1 MFAALATAEFW
12 KMMGQG
18 LWETFYMVTVSVIL
32 AYLIGLPLGLILAVT
47 DSEGL
52 RPSPALNKI
61 LGTIVNLLRSVPF
74 LIMVFLLNGL
84 TLLIVGTT
92 VGSTAMIVG
101 LVVAAFPFVARLV
114 EGSARE
120 VDRGILEASVSMG
133 ASTWQIITKVIL
145 PECKPSLINGAT
157 VATTTILGYS
167 AMAGI
172 LGGGGLGSIAI
183 NYGYYRRVPLTM
195 WVAVIILVLLVQLI
209 QELGTRI
216 ANRTDKRIR

>member
-1 MFAALATAEFW
+1 MA
-12 KMMGQG
+12 QG
-18 LWETFYMVTVSVIL
+18 LWETFYMVLFSVLIS
-32 AYLIGLPLGLILAVT
+32 YLIGLPLGLILAVT

-52 RPSPALNKI
+52 RPSPALNKV

-74 LIMVFLLNGL
+74 LIMVFLLTGL
-84 TLLIVGTT
+84 TRFIVGTT
-92 VGSTAMIVG
+92 VGSPAMIVP
-101 LVVAAFPFVARLV
+101 LVISAFPFVARLV

-133 ASTWQIITKVIL
+133 ASTWQIIVKVIL

-172 LGGGGLGSIAI
+172 VGAGGLGSIAI
-183 NYGYYRRVPLTM
+183 NYGYYRRVPVTM
-195 WVAVIILVLLVQLI
+195 WVSVIILVLLVQVI
-209 QELGTRI
+209 QEAGNRI

>member
-1 MFAALATAEFW
+1 MFAALATADFW
-12 KMMGQG
+12 RMMAQG
-18 LWETFYMVTVSVIL
+18 LWETFYMVTVSVLL
-32 AYLIGLPLGLILAVT
+32 AYLIGLPLGLVLAVT

-52 RPSPALNKI
+52 RPNPAVNKI

-74 LIMVFLLNGL
+74 LIMVFLLNGV

>member
-1 MFAALATAEFW
+1 MFAALMTADFW
-12 KMMGQG
+12 RMMAQG
-18 LWETFYMVTVSVIL
+18 LWETFYMVTVSVLL
-32 AYLIGLPLGLILAVT
+32 AYLIGLPLGLVLAVT

-52 RPSPALNKI
+52 RPNPAVNKI

-74 LIMVFLLNGL
+74 LIMVFLLNGV

-183 NYGYYRRVPLTM
+183 NYGYYRRIPLTM

>member
-1 MFAALATAEFW
+1 MFATLATSDFW
-12 KMMGQG
+12 LMMAQG
-18 LWETFYMVTVSVIL
+18 LWETFYMVLFSVL
-32 AYLIGLPLGLILAVT
+32 LSYLIGLPLGLILAVT

-52 RPSPALNKI
+52 RPSPALNKV

-74 LIMVFLLNGL
+74 LIMVFLLTGL
-84 TLLIVGTT
+84 TRFIVGTT
-92 VGSTAMIVG
+92 VGSPAMIVP
-101 LVVAAFPFVARLV
+101 LVISAFPFVARLV

-133 ASTWQIITKVIL
+133 ASTWQIIIKVIL

-172 LGGGGLGSIAI
+172 VGAGGLGSIAI
-183 NYGYYRRVPLTM
+183 NYGYYRRVPVTM
-195 WVAVIILVLLVQLI
+195 WVSVIILVLLVQVI
-209 QELGTRI
+209 QESGNRI

>member
-1 MFAALATAEFW
+1 MFATLATAEFW
-12 KMMGQG
+12 KMMALG
-18 LWETFYMVTVSVIL
+18 LWETFYMVTVSVLL

-52 RPSPALNKI
+52 RPNPAVNKI

-74 LIMVFLLNGL
+74 LIMVFLLNGV

>member
-1 MFAALATAEFW
+1 MFATLATSDFW
-12 KMMGQG
+12 LMMAQG
-18 LWETFYMVTVSVIL
+18 LWETFYMVLFSVL
-32 AYLIGLPLGLILAVT
+32 LSYLIGLPLGLILAVT

-52 RPSPALNKI
+52 RPSPALNKV

-74 LIMVFLLNGL
+74 LIMVFLLTGL
-84 TLLIVGTT
+84 TRFIVGTT
-92 VGSTAMIVG
+92 VGSPAMIVP
-101 LVVAAFPFVARLV
+101 LVISAFPFVARLV

-133 ASTWQIITKVIL
+133 ASTWQIIVKVIL

-172 LGGGGLGSIAI
+172 VGAGGLGSIAI
-183 NYGYYRRVPLTM
+183 NYGYYRRVPVTM
-195 WVAVIILVLLVQLI
+195 WVSVIILVLLVQVI
-209 QELGTRI
+209 QEAGNRI

>member
-12 KMMGQG
+12 KMMAWG
-18 LWETFYMVTVSVIL
+18 LWETFYMVTVSVLL
-32 AYLIGLPLGLILAVT
+32 AYLIGLPLGLVLAVT

-52 RPSPALNKI
+52 RPNPAVNKI

-74 LIMVFLLNGL
+74 LIMVFLLNGV

>member
-18 LWETFYMVTVSVIL
+18 LWETFYMVTVSVLL
-32 AYLIGLPLGLILAVT
+32 AYLIGLPLGLVLAVT

-52 RPSPALNKI
+52 RPSPALNKV

>member
-1 MFAALATAEFW
+1 MFATLATADFW
-12 KMMGQG
+12 LMMGRG
-18 LWETFYMVTVSVIL
+18 LLETFYMVVVSTLL
-32 AYLIGLPLGLILAVT
+32 AYLIGLPLGLVLAVT

-52 RPSPALNKI
+52 RPSPALNKV

>member
-1 MFAALATAEFW
+1 MFAALATADFW
-12 KMMGQG
+12 KMMAQG
-18 LWETFYMVTVSVIL
+18 LWETFYMVTVSVLL
-32 AYLIGLPLGLILAVT
+32 AYLIGLPLGLVLAVT

-74 LIMVFLLNGL
+74 LIMVFLLNGV
-84 TLLIVGTT
+84 TLWITGTT

>member
-1 MFAALATAEFW
+1 MFATLATSDFW
-12 KMMGQG
+12 LMMAQG
-18 LWETFYMVTVSVIL
+18 LWETFYMVLFSVL
-32 AYLIGLPLGLILAVT
+32 LSYLIGLPLGLILAVT

-52 RPSPALNKI
+52 RPSPALNKV

-74 LIMVFLLNGL
+74 LIMVFLLTGL
-84 TLLIVGTT
+84 TRFIVGTT
-92 VGSTAMIVG
+92 VGSPAMIVP
-101 LVVAAFPFVARLV
+101 LVISAFPFVARLV

-133 ASTWQIITKVIL
+133 ASTWQIIVKVIL

-172 LGGGGLGSIAI
+172 VGAGGLGSIAI
-183 NYGYYRRVPLTM
+183 NYGYYRRVPVTM
-195 WVAVIILVLLVQLI
+195 WVSVIILVLLVQVI
-209 QELGTRI
+209 QEAGNRI
-216 ANRTDKRIR
+216 ANRTDKRIP

>member
-18 LWETFYMVTVSVIL
+18 LWETFYMVTVSVLL

-52 RPSPALNKI
+52 RPSPALNKA

>member
-1 MFAALATAEFW
+1 MFATLATSDFW
-12 KMMGQG
+12 LMMAQG
-18 LWETFYMVTVSVIL
+18 LWETFYMVLFSVL
-32 AYLIGLPLGLILAVT
+32 LSYLIGLPLGLILAVT

-52 RPSPALNKI
+52 RPSPALNKV

-74 LIMVFLLNGL
+74 LIMVFLLTGL
-84 TLLIVGTT
+84 TRFIVGTT
-92 VGSTAMIVG
+92 VGSPAMIVP
-101 LVVAAFPFVARLV
+101 LVISAFPFVARLV

-133 ASTWQIITKVIL
+133 ASTWQIIIKVIL

>member
-1 MFAALATAEFW
+1 MFAALATTEFW

-32 AYLIGLPLGLILAVT
+32 AYLIGLPLGLVLAVT

-52 RPSPALNKI
+52 RPSPALNKV

-74 LIMVFLLNGL
+74 LIMVFLLNGV

>member
-1 MFAALATAEFW
+1 MFATLATSDFW
-12 KMMGQG
+12 LMMAQG
-18 LWETFYMVTVSVIL
+18 LWETFYMVLFSVL
-32 AYLIGLPLGLILAVT
+32 LSYLIGLPLGLILAVT

-52 RPSPALNKI
+52 RPSPALNKV
-61 LGTIVNLLRSVPF
+61 LGTIVYLLRSVPF
-74 LIMVFLLNGL
+74 LIRVFLLRGL
-84 TLLIVGTT
+84 TRFIVGTT
-92 VGSTAMIVG
+92 VGSPAMIVP
-101 LVVAAFPFVARLV
+101 LVISAFPFVARLV

-133 ASTWQIITKVIL
+133 ASTWQIIVKVIL

-172 LGGGGLGSIAI
+172 VGAGGLGSIAI
-183 NYGYYRRVPLTM
+183 NYGYYRRVPVTM
-195 WVAVIILVLLVQLI
+195 WVSVIILVLLVQVI
-209 QELGTRI
+209 QEAGNRI

>member
-32 AYLIGLPLGLILAVT
+32 AYLIGLPLGLVLAVT

-52 RPSPALNKI
+52 RPSPALNKV

>member
-1 MFAALATAEFW
+1 MFATLATSDFW
-12 KMMGQG
+12 LMMAQG
-18 LWETFYMVTVSVIL
+18 LWETFYMVLFSVL
-32 AYLIGLPLGLILAVT
+32 LSYLIGLPLGLILAVT

-52 RPSPALNKI
+52 RPSPALNKV
-61 LGTIVNLLRSVPF
+61 LGIIVNLLRSVPF
-74 LIMVFLLNGL
+74 LIMVFLLTGL
-84 TLLIVGTT
+84 TRFIVGTT
-92 VGSTAMIVG
+92 VGSPAMIVP
-101 LVVAAFPFVARLV
+101 LVISAFPFVARLV

-133 ASTWQIITKVIL
+133 ASTWQIIIKVIL

-172 LGGGGLGSIAI
+172 VGAGGLGSIAI
-183 NYGYYRRVPLTM
+183 NYGYYRRVPVTM
-195 WVAVIILVLLVQLI
+195 WVSVIILVLLVQVI
-209 QELGTRI
+209 QEAGNRI

>member
-1 MFAALATAEFW
+1 MFATLATADFW
-12 KMMGQG
+12 LMMGRG
-18 LWETFYMVTVSVIL
+18 LLETFYMVVVSTLL
-32 AYLIGLPLGLILAVT
+32 AYLIGLPLGLVLAVT

-52 RPSPALNKI
+52 RPSPVLNKI

-84 TLLIVGTT
+84 TLLI

>member
-1 MFAALATAEFW
+1 MFATLATSDFW
-12 KMMGQG
+12 LMMAQG
-18 LWETFYMVTVSVIL
+18 LWETFYMVLFSVL
-32 AYLIGLPLGLILAVT
+32 LSYLIGLPLGLILAVT

-52 RPSPALNKI
+52 RPSPALNKV

-74 LIMVFLLNGL
+74 LIMVFLLTGL
-84 TLLIVGTT
+84 PRFIVGTT
-92 VGSTAMIVG
+92 VGSPAMIVP
-101 LVVAAFPFVARLV
+101 LVISAFPFVARLV

-133 ASTWQIITKVIL
+133 ASTWQIIIKVIL

-172 LGGGGLGSIAI
+172 VGAGGLGSIAI
-183 NYGYYRRVPLTM
+183 NYGYYRRVPVTM
-195 WVAVIILVLLVQLI
+195 WVSVIILVLLVQVI
-209 QELGTRI
+209 QEAGNRI

>member
-12 KMMGQG
+12 KMMGLG
-18 LWETFYMVTVSVIL
+18 LWETFYMVTVSVLL
-32 AYLIGLPLGLILAVT
+32 AYLIGLPLGLVLAVT

-52 RPSPALNKI
+52 RPSPALNKV

>member
-1 MFAALATAEFW
+1 MFATLATADFW
-12 KMMGQG
+12 LMMGRG
-18 LWETFYMVTVSVIL
+18 LLETFYMVVVSTLL
-32 AYLIGLPLGLILAVT
+32 AYLIGLPLGLVLAVT
-47 DSEGL
+47 DSESL
-52 RPSPALNKI
+52 RPSPVLNKI

-195 WVAVIILVLLVQLI
+195 WVAVIILVRLVQLI